1 MAELSTLARP
11 YAKAAF
17 EYAVDAKDL
26 QGWSDSLKTVA
37 AVCQND
43 KVVSMLNSPSIT
55 LVQQAKRTI
64 EICGNEIN
72 LKTQG
77 FISVLAENKRLKLL
91 PQISKQ
97 FETNDFQQFLELNY
111 NDNSDSTF
119 KLDSDELVRE
129 IKFRQ
134 FEFEKNIEFSDF
146 LVYKLLSEYIPKK
159 SIEVIKV
166 VTINFLIILGFFG
179 APGSFP

>member
-17 EYAVDAKDL
+17 EYAVNAKDL

-37 AVCQND
+37 AICQND
-43 KVVSMLNSPSIT
+43 KVVSLLNSPSIT

-64 EICGNEIN
+64 EICGDEIN

-97 FETNDFQQFLELNY
+97 FEMLKAN
-111 NDNSDSTF
+111 
-119 KLDSDELVRE
+119 RE
-129 IKFRQ
+129 KT
-134 FEFEKNIEFSDF
+134 
-146 LVYKLLSEYIPKK
+146 
-159 SIEVIKV
+159 IEVSV
-166 VTINFLIILGFFG
+166 VSAVELSNTQKNTLASALSAKLEREVNMQVSVDAALIGG
-179 APGSFP
+179 AIIRAGDTVIDGSICGRLTTLAQALHS

>member
-97 FETNDFQQFLELNY
+97 FEALKANREKTIEVSVVSAVELNDIQK
-111 NDNSDSTF
+111 NTLASALSA
-119 KLDSDELVRE
+119 KLERE
-129 IKFRQ
+129 VNMQVSVDTALIGGAIIRAGDTV
-134 FEFEKNIEFSDF
+134 IDG
-146 LVYKLLSEYIPKK
+146 
-159 SIEVIKV
+159 SICGRL
-166 VTINFLIILGFFG
+166 TTLAQALH
-179 APGSFP
+179 S